1 MTANTQALKIPS
13 MLPPQ
18 TAFWF
23 SFVISMIFNL
33 LLKKILFF
41 FFHILVTDFQLKW
54 KAGAWVGEILRLK
67 Y

>member
-1 MTANTQALKIPS
+1 MTAKTQALKIPN
-13 MLPPQ
+13 MLPLQ

-33 LLKKILFF
+33 LFKKSY

-54 KAGAWVGEILRLK
+54 KAGAWVGEILRMK